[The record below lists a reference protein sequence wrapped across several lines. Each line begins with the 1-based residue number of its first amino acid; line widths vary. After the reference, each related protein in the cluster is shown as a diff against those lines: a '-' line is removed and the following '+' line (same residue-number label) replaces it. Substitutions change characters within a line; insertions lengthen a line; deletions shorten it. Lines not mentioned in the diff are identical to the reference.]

1 MKAVPQIINGIV
13 SAFGSLMYKIVEIGG
28 NIVRGLWQGIQSL
41 AGWLWDKVSGWIS
54 SIWDGICDF
63 FGIAS
68 PSKEMAWIG
77 QMLVDGLAGSITA
90 NGGEAVKAA
99 EDMSKEI
106 NGVMSNLASDMETAL
121 PTSFDAEI
129 QAQNTSNLV
138 NGLVSGLSSVMGSGS
153 VSAQPIILQVNL
165 DSKTIAQTIFDPLR
179 SVAVQRG
186 VSYG

>member
-1 MKAVPQIINGIV
+1 M
-13 SAFGSLMYKIVEIGG
+13 
-28 NIVRGLWQGIQSL
+28 
-41 AGWLWDKVSGWIS
+41 
-54 SIWDGICDF
+54 
-63 FGIAS
+63 
-68 PSKEMAWIG
+68 
-77 QMLVDGLAGSITA
+77 DGLAGSITA
-90 NGGEAVKAA
+90 NGSEAVKAA

-106 NGVMSNLASDMETAL
+106 NGVMSNLASDMQTTL